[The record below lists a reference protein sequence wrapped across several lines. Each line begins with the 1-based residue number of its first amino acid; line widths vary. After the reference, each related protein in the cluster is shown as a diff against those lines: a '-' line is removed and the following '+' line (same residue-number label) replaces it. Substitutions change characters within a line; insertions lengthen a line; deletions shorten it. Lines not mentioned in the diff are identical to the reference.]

1 MTARSPDEVQVTEFM
16 AALPRKRMGACAL
29 LRDQA
34 GRVLLAEPVYQDAWV
49 VPGGVVE
56 AVESPHAACRRVVAE
71 ELGLD
76 RPPGR
81 ILSVD
86 WVPAEPGRTEAL
98 VIFYDGGVL
107 SEQEIAAITLQADE
121 LASLAFC
128 TPAEVRVKARPA
140 VARRIAESLAA
151 LAGGTVAALED
162 GRPVS

>member
-1 MTARSPDEVQVTEFM
+1 MTSHSPDEVQLTEFM
-16 AALPRKRMGACAL
+16 ASLPRKRMGAGAL

-34 GRVLLAEPVYQDAWV
+34 GRVLLVEPVYQDAWV

-56 AVESPHAACRRVVAE
+56 ADESPHAACRREVAE

-121 LASLAFC
+121 LASFAFC
-128 TPAEVRVKARPA
+128 TTAEVEAKVRPP
-140 VARRIAESLAA
+140 VARRIAESLTA
-151 LAGGTVAALED
+151 LAGETVAALEE

>member
-1 MTARSPDEVQVTEFM
+1 MTARSPDEVQLTEWM
-16 AALPRKRMGACAL
+16 ASLPRKRMGAGAL
-29 LRDQA
+29 LRDQD
-34 GRVLLAEPVYQDAWV
+34 GRVLLVEPVYQDAWV

-56 AVESPHAACRRVVAE
+56 ADESPHAGCRREVAE

-107 SEQEIAAITLQADE
+107 SEQEIAAITLPPDE
-121 LASLAFC
+121 LASYAFC
-128 TPAEVRVKARPA
+128 PPAEVEAKVRPA
-140 VARRIAESLAA
+140 VARRISESLAA

-162 GRPVS
+162 ARPFS

>member
-1 MTARSPDEVQVTEFM
+1 MTARDADEAQLTEWM
-16 AALPRKRMGACAL
+16 ASLPRKRMGAAAL
-29 LRDQA
+29 CRDHD
-34 GRVLLAEPVYQDAWV
+34 GRVLLVEPVYQDTWV

-56 AVESPHAACRRVVAE
+56 AGESPHAACRREVAE

-76 RPPGR
+76 RPTGR

-107 SEQEIAAITLQADE
+107 DGQEIAAMTLPADE
-121 LASLAFC
+121 LASFAFVS
-128 TPAEVRVKARPA
+128 PGEIGPLVRPA
-140 VARRIAESLAA
+140 LARRIAASLDA